1 MYAYPDI
8 MSSGGFW
15 FIISNSIIF
24 TLNLSDFTLNLSDFT
39 LNLSDFTL
47 NLSDFTLNLSDLKN
61 DSVEIQRLITPP
73 IVFNSI
79 QSPPIRAREK
89 NR

>member
-15 FIISNSIIF
+15 FIISNSII
-24 TLNLSDFTLNLSDFT
+24 FTLNLSDFT